1 MSDLETLIPQAVELV
16 IDGEPLAVKPLK
28 VGQMPAFLRAITPVM
43 QQIGG
48 DGIDWLTLIGER
60 GDDLLTAVSIAIGK
74 PRAWVDELAAD
85 EAILL
90 AAKVIEVNADFFTRT
105 VMPRLNG
112 EMGGLIART
121 SAAAAAVTAGS
132 TDWRCLA
139 SSSVCMRHVFCPK
152 SIFRP
157 TSSLPM
163 IILSSR
169 GISGS
174 NWSAAQSPM
183 RTWRRI
189 WLRSSRSVLLPV
201 PVASDRLMVCA
212 IRSLG
217 LLSIL
222 LTRGIVAMTGILAM
236 TAPCH

>member
-1 MSDLETLIPQAVELV
+1 MGTAMSDLETLIPQAVELV
-16 IDGEPLAVKPLK
+16 IDGEPLAIKPLK

-48 DGIDWLTLIGER
+48 DGIDWLTLFGER
-60 GDDLLTAVSIAIGK
+60 GDELLTAVSIAIGK

-132 TDWRCLA
+132 TP
-139 SSSVCMRHVFCPK
+139 SS
-152 SIFRP
+152 
-157 TSSLPM
+157 T
-163 IILSSR
+163 
-169 GISGS
+169 
-174 NWSAAQSPM
+174 
-183 RTWRRI
+183 
-189 WLRSSRSVLLPV
+189 
-201 PVASDRLMVCA
+201 
-212 IRSLG
+212 
-217 LLSIL
+217 
-222 LTRGIVAMTGILAM
+222 
-236 TAPCH
+236 